1 MSRIRNRVFS
11 EKPGFSPPVFRPTA
25 PQLRHWPAPLSP
37 DCPHNPGQET
47 PAIFDLTIASKKRIL
62 AIMSDPFQPAA
73 PGGERTPSAINLSAY
88 RGCWV
93 ALVGEQ
99 VAGVGATAEAAQ
111 LAARRSRPRERITAT
126 LLVPNDA

>member
-1 MSRIRNRVFS
+1 MPDRSR
-11 EKPGFSPPVFRPTA
+11 PD
-25 PQLRHWPAPLSP
+25 LPADELSLF
-37 DCPHNPGQET
+37 
-47 PAIFDLTIASKKRIL
+47 AID
-62 AIMSDPFQPAA
+62 
-73 PGGERTPSAINLSAY
+73 LSAY

-126 LLVPNDA
+126 LYLPDDP